1 MTIFNEPHGH
11 VIDANSGSVL
21 RLFGIAAAAFVLV
34 ILIFA
39 SVARVDSGHVGV
51 LTLFGRVTGEVL
63 PEGVHLINPFKANH
77 ELSIRTQELKESA
90 SVPSSEGLVMNLD
103 TSLIYHLNP
112 EKAAEVYQKIGPN
125 YMNVL
130 VEPNLRAA
138 IREATASHTA
148 NALYTGERE
157 MVAKQIYDQ
166 LTDKLGERGILVE
179 SVLLRDIQLPATL
192 KSSIESKQQAEQE
205 ALAMSFRLQKE
216 TQEAQRKRIE
226 AAGIRDFQQ
235 IVAQGISPQL
245 LEWKG
250 IEATETLAKSAN
262 AKVVVIGNQQE
273 WVAADFGAVGWAR
286 RSGRT
291 RRARCPPD
299 SRRDAG
305 ATVTWLIFLKCGIW
319 SSNFPAST
327 TAEAAALVA
336 VRDLSFSIAP
346 GEVLGLVGESG
357 SGKSVTSLALMRLLP
372 PHARARGE
380 IRFGNGRRSS
390 DLLQM
395 SDAAMRPLRGSQL
408 AMIFQEPMTAL
419 NPVMRVGDQIA
430 EAVLAHHQVAKRRG
444 LEAGGGRR

>member
-1 MTIFNEPHGH
+1 MTIFNEPHGR
-11 VIDANSGSVL
+11 VIDSNPGSML
-21 RLFGIAAAAFVLV
+21 RLLGIGIAAFVLV
-34 ILIFA
+34 ILLFGA
-39 SVARVDSGHVGV
+39 VARVDSGNVGV

-63 PEGVHLINPFKANH
+63 PEGMHLINPLKANH

-130 VEPNLRAA
+130 IEPNLRAA

-166 LTDKLGERGILVE
+166 LTTKLGERGLLVE
-179 SVLLRDIQLPATL
+179 SVLLRDIQLPMTL

-205 ALAMSFRLQKE
+205 ALAMNFRLQKE

-235 IVAQGISPQL
+235 IVAQGINPQL

-262 AKVVVIGNQQE
+262 AKVVVIGNPKN
-273 WVAADFGAVGWAR
+273 GL
-286 RSGRT
+286 
-291 RRARCPPD
+291 P
-299 SRRDAG
+299 
-305 ATVTWLIFLKCGIW
+305 LI
-319 SSNFPAST
+319 
-327 TAEAAALVA
+327 
-336 VRDLSFSIAP
+336 
-346 GEVLGLVGESG
+346 LG
-357 SGKSVTSLALMRLLP
+357 
-372 PHARARGE
+372 
-380 IRFGNGRRSS
+380 
-390 DLLQM
+390 Q
-395 SDAAMRPLRGSQL
+395 
-408 AMIFQEPMTAL
+408 
-419 NPVMRVGDQIA
+419 
-430 EAVLAHHQVAKRRG
+430 
-444 LEAGGGRR
+444 